1 MQVLA
6 NFEGAQ
12 GVYITWD
19 YMSASAPSY
28 YYIKRSDYIQG
39 TYTGVATVAYPIN
52 EYVDEAGSL
61 ESYYIVEELDSGG
74 TVIATHQPM
83 WGDEMMLRASL
94 AYELD
99 WLLRVPVYRERLIF
113 TNDERTEAHVA
124 AWGPMNYWPR
134 PRVYLSAKQTD
145 GDREPFL
152 VVPQR
157 GFANVI
163 NEGTET
169 TPDYVSFE
177 WYNDY
182 NNHIHFVDTAGA
194 PVSVKEYDDVFMDYT
209 FQAITPRE
217 MNDTIY
223 LAACEIVAQPGVNKG
238 FIGSAPRQIGDIP
251 RWWDGALI
259 DGAAYRILRRVALS
273 LNQQERKIVFRD
285 WQVDGDDPARRMLE
299 MAKEYADR
307 FKDEKEAIKF
317 AEYPTTEMVVGQE
330 YMLPGA
336 RSRFFR
342 MSFASSQQ

>member
-1 MQVLA
+1 MQVLT

-12 GVYITWD
+12 GVYLTWD
-19 YMSASAPSY
+19 YLASTAPSHFY
-28 YYIKRSDYIQG
+28 VKRSDYIQG

-61 ESYYIVEELDSGG
+61 ESYYIVEERNVSDV
-74 TVIATHQPM
+74 VIATHQPM
-83 WGDEMMLRASL
+83 WGDELMLRASL

-113 TNDERTEAHVA
+113 TNDERTEAYVA

-157 GFANVI
+157 GFTNVI

-169 TPDYVSFE
+169 SADYASFE

-182 NNHIHFVDTAGA
+182 NNRIHFVDSGGN
-194 PVSVKEYDDVFMDYT
+194 PISVKEYDDVFMDYT

-217 MNDTIY
+217 MNDAIY
-223 LAACEIVAQPGVNKG
+223 LAACEIVAQPGVDKG
-238 FIGSAPRQIGDIP
+238 IVGSAPREIGNLP
-251 RWWDGALI
+251 RYWDAALI

-285 WQVDGDDPARRMLE
+285 WQVEGDDPARRIAE
-299 MAKEYADR
+299 MAKEYGDK
-307 FKDEKEAIKF
+307 FKDEKEAIRIEK
-317 AEYPTTEMVVGQE
+317 YPDTQMVVGQE
-330 YMLPGA
+330 YQLPGA

>member
-1 MQVLA
+1 MQVLT

-12 GVYITWD
+12 GVYLTWD
-19 YMSASAPSY
+19 YLSSTAPSHF
-28 YYIKRSDYIQG
+28 YIKRSDYIQG

-52 EYVDEAGSL
+52 EFVDENGGL
-61 ESYYIVEELDSGG
+61 ESYYIVEERNGSD

-83 WGDEMMLRASL
+83 WGDELMLRASL

-99 WLLRVPVYRERLIF
+99 WLLRVPVYRERLVF
-113 TNDERTEAHVA
+113 VDDERTEAYVA

-134 PRVYLSAKQTD
+134 PRLYLSAAQTD

-157 GFANVI
+157 GMSSITNVAGVTAAN
-163 NEGTET
+163 
-169 TPDYVSFE
+169 YASFE

-182 NNHIHFVDTAGA
+182 NNHIHFVDTAGT
-194 PVSVKEYDDVFMDYT
+194 PIQVEQYDDVFMDYT

-217 MNDTIY
+217 MNDAIY
-223 LAACEIVAQPGVNKG
+223 LAACEIVAQPGIDKG
-238 FIGSAPRQIGDIP
+238 YIAGPRDIGTLPR
-251 RWWDGALI
+251 RWDAALI

-285 WQVDGDDPARRMLE
+285 WQVEGDDPAKRMLE

-307 FKDEKEAIKF
+307 FKDEKEAIRI
-317 AEYPTTEMVVGQE
+317 EQYPDTQMVVGQE
-330 YMLPGA
+330 YQLPGA
-336 RSRFFR
+336 RNRFFR